1 MLRNRFVVLSHHKH
15 VYKPFDFVTCTIPTL
30 RFPSRCYKLCIYSC
44 FICIFSLK
52 IMHKPIKHVFHAS
65 ILLTWKK
72 CIKLGIS
79 SWPSETALQDKH
91 VRSYRRYI
99 NSEIF
104 CTVIWRKFTAIIGVV
119 EIATMKEKWW
129 RTLPFTSSVQL

>member
-65 ILLTWKK
+65 ILLT
-72 CIKLGIS
+72 
-79 SWPSETALQDKH
+79 
-91 VRSYRRYI
+91 
-99 NSEIF
+99 
-104 CTVIWRKFTAIIGVV
+104 
-119 EIATMKEKWW
+119 
-129 RTLPFTSSVQL
+129 